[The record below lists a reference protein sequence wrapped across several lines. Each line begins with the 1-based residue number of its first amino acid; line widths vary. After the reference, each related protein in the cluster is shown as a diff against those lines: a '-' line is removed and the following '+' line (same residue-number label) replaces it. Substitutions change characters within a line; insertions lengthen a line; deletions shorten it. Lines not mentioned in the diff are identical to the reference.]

1 MFILFSKSCTIE
13 EKTGERMS
21 SLKQRRYRRKYIG
34 KTLEYRV
41 ESSAE
46 DEMYDGIL
54 FDISEA
60 GLSIIAVN
68 PLQEGQTIFM
78 KSTVALPTNIAIVQ
92 WCKNYYDLY
101 YKIGLQC
108 V

>member
-1 MFILFSKSCTIE
+1 
-13 EKTGERMS
+13 MS

-41 ESSAE
+41 ESSAG
-46 DEMYDGIL
+46 DEVFDGIL

-60 GLSIIAVN
+60 GLSIIAVH
-68 PLQEGQTIFM
+68 PLREGQKIFM
-78 KSTVALPTNIAIVQ
+78 KSAAALPSNTAIVQ
-92 WCKNYYDLY
+92 WCRNYYDLY
-101 YKIGLQC
+101 YKIGLKC

>member
-1 MFILFSKSCTIE
+1 
-13 EKTGERMS
+13 MS
-21 SLKQRRYRRKYIG
+21 SLKRRRYRRKYIG
-34 KTLEYRV
+34 KTLEYRL
-41 ESSAE
+41 ESAAE
-46 DEMYDGIL
+46 DEISDGIL

-68 PLQEGQTIFM
+68 PLREGQKIFM
-78 KSTVALPTNIAIVQ
+78 KSAAALPSNTAIVQ

-101 YKIGLQC
+101 YKIGLKC